1 MLDTVLISKEY
12 FKITFH
18 GHNAPIGI
26 ATGSESINKIVA
38 NPRELISQKTKEK
51 K

>member
-18 GHNAPIGI
+18 GHTALVGLQQAQKVNNSKDKRKIYKILVI
-26 ATGSESINKIVA
+26 AI
-38 NPRELISQKTKEK
+38 
-51 K
+51 